1 MAVTAADLLAY
12 VNPDQYAGG
21 SADPNDK
28 FVASCVARAIAIVG
42 KYIGDREVPEPI
54 VDGAVL
60 EVGSELYNRRKA
72 PNGVAQFGQGDGTP
86 TVFTARDP
94 LIRAYPIL
102 DQWVP
107 NGVA

>member
-21 SADPNDK
+21 SGDPTDK
-28 FVASCVARAIAIVG
+28 FVESCVARASALV
-42 KYIGDREVPEPI
+42 KQYIGTHTVPEAI

-72 PNGVAQFGQGDGTP
+72 PNGVAQFGSGDGAP

-102 DQWVP
+102 DQFVP
-107 NGVA
+107 TGVA